1 MGPCVGDIDR
11 NGFLD
16 LFIPDM
22 GYSCLLLNRR
32 TSFVDVTAP
41 AGVAIVCGQYTG
53 WGGVLFDYDNDGW
66 LDIFVANGDAH
77 HEYPEESVLLRFDG
91 KGGYLDVAKDSGDYF
106 RQKFVARGAV
116 FGDYDN
122 DGDLDLLVATINGS
136 PRLLRNDGGNANH
149 WLTVV
154 PRLAATRLE
163 AVGARV
169 TVTAGS
175 VKMVEE
181 VAATKGYLSASD
193 PRPHF
198 GLGSATRADAV
209 EIRWP
214 DGKVQTLTDV
224 AANQILSVTEAGA
237 AGSARTPASAPSA
250 TAKPGALTPSRPQA
264 TE

>member
-1 MGPCVGDIDR
+1 
-11 NGFLD
+11 
-16 LFIPDM
+16 M
-22 GYSCLLLNRR
+22 GYSCLLLNRG

-66 LDIFVANGDAH
+66 LDIFMANGDAH

-91 KGGYLDVAKDSGDYF
+91 SGQFLDVAKDSGDYF
-106 RQKFVARGAV
+106 RQKFVARGAA

-163 AVGARV
+163 AVGTRV
-169 TVTAGS
+169 TVTAGA
-175 VKMVEE
+175 VKLVEE
-181 VAATKGYLSASD
+181 VAATKGYLSVSD

-198 GLGSATRADAV
+198 GLGSVTRADAV

-224 AANQILSVTEAGA
+224 AANQILSVTEADSAKVARRATSAGPGDTPA
-237 AGSARTPASAPSA
+237 ARSPASAASA
-250 TAKPGALTPSRPQA
+250 TAKPEAATSSRRQT